1 MLKRMELFNIVSVF
15 LLILS
20 IVLIVFT
27 MEREREFITHNTDIQ
42 KASVH
47 GAAYAIKLQL
57 QNKHRHVR
65 LFLDEYKNLFS
76 YLEQYPDNEET
87 SENIKRRLQQRF
99 TDFFTFTI
107 ADQNGVPV
115 ISDIE
120 SLVGDACQNDLNNFS
135 DNIKRNHGDMQ
146 NETFV
151 HPQAFN
157 YHYDIM
163 APLQSAHAAPR
174 IFFTSFYLDEIVDIL
189 KTHEVPGQT
198 LMLVRQSNP
207 GLIEASREGA
217 RDKLSRDINLSQDER
232 IRITVYEDIDDTDW
246 RLVNLPD
253 TDFEKEYLYG
263 LWEEVVIILII
274 VTLAM
279 FLLILVLTKITGKR
293 TTE

>member
-20 IVLIVFT
+20 IVLIVYT
-27 MEREREFITHNTDIQ
+27 MEREQEFITHNGDIQ

-47 GAAYAIKLQL
+47 GAGYAINLQL

-65 LFLDEYKNLFS
+65 LFLDEYTRLFS
-76 YLEQYPDNEET
+76 FLEQYPDNEET
-87 SENIKRRLQQRF
+87 TENIKHRLQQRF

-107 ADQNGVPV
+107 TDQNGVPV
-115 ISDIE
+115 LTDIE
-120 SLVGDACQNDLNNFS
+120 ALVGDACQNDLNNFA
-135 DNIKRNHGDMQ
+135 DNIKRNHGDLQ
-146 NETFV
+146 NEVFV
-151 HPQAFN
+151 HPQSFN

-163 APLQSAHAAPR
+163 APLQSTNAAPR

-207 GLIEASREGA
+207 SLIEASREGA
-217 RDKLSRDINLSQDER
+217 RDKLTRDVNLSQEER
-232 IRITVYEDIDDTDW
+232 IRITVYEDIADTDW
-246 RLVNLPD
+246 RLINLPD
-253 TDFEKEYLYG
+253 ADFEKEYLYG
-263 LWEEVVIILII
+263 LWKEVVIILVI

-279 FLLILVLTKITGKR
+279 FLLVLALIRISEKKAI
-293 TTE
+293 E